1 MKRIAVLYTLV
12 VFVTLG
18 LVYACIHERIEKETV
33 TQAPTIVRPAP
44 VIVQPSPVIVQPSVT
59 WWVPW

>member
-1 MKRIAVLYTLV
+1 MKRIAVYTLM

-18 LVYACIHERIEKETV
+18 LVSACIHERVERETV

-44 VIVQPSPVIVQPSVT
+44 VVVQPAPVIVQPSVT
-59 WWVPW
+59 WWMPW

>member
-1 MKRIAVLYTLV
+1 MKRLAVLYTLV
-12 VFVTLG
+12 VFVTFG
-18 LVYACIHERIEKETV
+18 LVSACIHERIERETV

-44 VIVQPSPVIVQPSVT
+44 VIVQPSVT